1 MIWLA
6 WRRHRLALIVVG
18 GALAALAL
26 WLFIVAHSFEEAMH
40 SHPHNGCIKNLID
53 CNGVSHGVFAL
64 QNQAGFLSLFLFL
77 VPCLLGVVLGAP
89 LVAGEIQQR
98 TNRLAWTQNISRT
111 RWLAIK
117 WLVVGVIAMALVAL
131 LQILVQWWSGHVL
144 INFLETGS
152 LLGSNRITPRLFG
165 VTGVVPIAYTFF
177 AFALGAAL
185 GAIFRRTVW
194 AVVGTIVVYGAA
206 TALMVFNIRA
216 YQLSSPIF
224 VQQKFTLSGP
234 SVTYVPQIVLR
245 QPAWNLGYS
254 FRLAP
259 GFSSA
264 SSANEIAQRCQDQN
278 YNFAPYLHCLAAH
291 HVEAGSFFQPAN
303 RYWQLQWSEAAI
315 YVAAALVLFGLALWA
330 VRRWRA

>member
-1 MIWLA
+1 
-6 WRRHRLALIVVG
+6 
-18 GALAALAL
+18 
-26 WLFIVAHSFEEAMH
+26 
-40 SHPHNGCIKNLID
+40 
-53 CNGVSHGVFAL
+53 
-64 QNQAGFLSLFLFL
+64 LFLFL

>member
-18 GALAALAL
+18 GSLAALAL
-26 WLFIVAHSFEEAMH
+26 WLFIVAHSFEVAMQ
-40 SHPHNGCIKNLID
+40 SHQRNGCTILTS
-53 CNGVSHGVFAL
+53 CNGASHGVFAL

-98 TNRLAWTQNISRT
+98 TNRLVWTQNISRT

-117 WLVVGVIAMALVAL
+117 WLVVGLIAVALVAL
-131 LQILVQWWSGHVL
+131 LQILVQWWSSHVL
-144 INFLETGS
+144 VNFLETGAY
-152 LLGSNRITPRLFG
+152 LGSNRITPRLFG
-165 VTGVVPIAYTFF
+165 VTGVVPIAYTLF
-177 AFALGAAL
+177 AFSLGAAL
-185 GAIFRRTVW
+185 GALFRRTVW
-194 AVVGTIVVYGAA
+194 AVVGTIVVYSAA
-206 TALMVFNIRA
+206 AVLVVFNIRA
-216 YQLSSPIF
+216 YQLSSPVF
-224 VQQKFTLSGP
+224 VQQRFALSGP
-234 SVTYVPQIVLR
+234 TVTYLPQVAFR
-245 QPAWNLGYS
+245 QPAWNLGYG
-254 FRLAP
+254 FRLVP
-259 GFSSA
+259 GFSSP
-264 SSANEIAQRCQDQN
+264 SSANAIAQRCQDRN

-315 YVAAALVLFGLALWA
+315 YVAAALILFGVALWA